1 MKLDLFYQFR
11 ERLSIKKNRFWKN
24 VFLNNAFLDGEY
36 NLTDKALQEMIDQ
49 METKVE
55 PDLEKTIDEEIIFG
69 YCNEGTIAALL
80 YIPVDIRHDDVPEVE
95 LMIPVLYD
103 DAGKEIK
110 LTDKQYDLLLREIDK
125 RLILW
130 NTKK

>member
-1 MKLDLFYQFR
+1 M
-11 ERLSIKKNRFWKN
+11 EIKN

-125 RLILW
+125 RLIL
-130 NTKK
+130 